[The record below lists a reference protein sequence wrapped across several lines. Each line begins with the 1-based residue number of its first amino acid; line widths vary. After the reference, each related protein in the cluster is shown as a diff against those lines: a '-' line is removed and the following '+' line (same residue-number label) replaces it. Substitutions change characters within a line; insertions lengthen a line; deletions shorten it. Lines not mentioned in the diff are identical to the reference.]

1 MDLLLAGQKNN
12 NTLSQKLSEKIINA
26 YIHLYVGNAQVM
38 VEEGNSV

>member
-26 YIHLYVGNAQVM
+26 YIHLYVGNVRVM
-38 VEEGNSV
+38 LQEG